1 MPFTNRLNKL
11 WNLWQPLCIADPY
24 TTDEADMGSSLKTVR
39 NVGYAGGAL
48 AALLLGASIAGAQEA
63 PATADFTDNHA
74 QTAAQGPALDLRL
87 RQDTDQRF
95 QQINP
100 VNRGEPQGPRRL
112 ELALAAGGGN
122 APVDISLAQRG
133 SLGSDTNGD
142 LNQRGHGQELR
153 VGSNLVR
160 EGRDR
165 SAGEPSVYAFVASDD
180 QALTWQPGTRSEF
193 GGRGSSLALEERT
206 EVGDMAA
213 GVTYERNG
221 VQASLAYVERSES
234 ARVGSRTFSQD
245 QNFAGVTVT
254 MRH

>member
-1 MPFTNRLNKL
+1 
-11 WNLWQPLCIADPY
+11 
-24 TTDEADMGSSLKTVR
+24 MGSSFKAVR
-39 NVGYAGGAL
+39 TAGYAGGAL

-63 PATADFTDNHA
+63 TPVVDFTDPHT
-74 QTAAQGPALDLRL
+74 QTAPQGPTLDLAV
-87 RQDTDQRF
+87 RQDGEQRF
-95 QQINP
+95 TQINP

-112 ELALAAGGGN
+112 ELALAAGGGD

-133 SLGSDTNGD
+133 SLGTDSNGD
-142 LNQRGHGQELR
+142 INQRGHGQELR

-165 SAGEPSVYAFVASDD
+165 SDGAPSVYAFVASDD

-193 GGRGSSLALEERT
+193 GGRGSSLALEERA

-234 ARVGSRTFSQD
+234 ARVGGRTFSQD